1 MNFHLNQLSMRIF
14 TILMLFLSSV
24 ALGQPSLP
32 LDFESS
38 TISYTFTDFGGG
50 TATVINNPQS
60 NGINT
65 SAKVGRMVKG
75 APEVFAGSFI
85 SLGAPIDF
93 STNKTFKVKVFMPK
107 VGAKL
112 LLKVENQTNGG
123 INFEKE
129 ATGTVANAWEELTFD
144 YSTIN
149 TANQYQKIVLI
160 FDLGTVGNGT
170 SNFTYLF
177 DDIRLV
183 AGGGGGLTQ
192 MNLPVTFDVATVDY
206 GLIGFG
212 GAEAS
217 TIVTDPTNAA
227 NKVAKVIKSA
237 TAELWA
243 GTTLSAA
250 NGSGFSTKIPFTATD
265 KKMSVRV
272 WSPNSGIKVRL
283 KVEDSVDGT
292 KSVETEATSTV
303 ANNWETL
310 TFDFANQASGT
321 AALNLAFNYNK
332 ASIFFNFGVTG
343 ATAGEKTYYFDDVK
357 FVTGGGGGLS
367 QMNLPVTFDV
377 ATVNYGLVGF
387 GGAEASTIVTD
398 PTNAANKVAKVIK
411 SATAELW
418 AGTTVTALDGTVQT
432 GFSSKIPFTAT
443 DKKMSVRVWSPNSGI
458 KVRLKVEDSAD
469 GTKSVETEATS
480 TVANNWETLT
490 FDFANQ
496 ASGTAALDLAFNY
509 NKASIFFNF
518 GVTGATAGEKTYYF
532 DDVKFGETPMVSSQT
547 ITFPAITDKT
557 VGDPAFQLTA
567 TASSNLPI
575 TYSTTS
581 DKVTIP
587 NGSSTVTIVKAG
599 RVAIKASQAGN
610 TSFQPAADVT
620 QSFCIKPV
628 KPIVTVSG
636 SNTESVTLT
645 SNASVGNRWF
655 LNGTAIPSATN
666 ATFNATAAGVYK
678 VQVVV
683 DDCAS
688 EFSSDIPLVVTGDL
702 PGNSNAVGVYPNPVE
717 DNLELIG
724 VKGELSN
731 VQLVDLAGIQN
742 AIQFE
747 KRGDTY
753 QANVQHLAFGLYV
766 LQVQDGTILHRIKV
780 IKK

>member
-1 MNFHLNQLSMRIF
+1 
-14 TILMLFLSSV
+14 MLFLSSV

-283 KVEDSVDGT
+283 KLEDSADGT

-321 AALNLAFNYNK
+321 AALDLAFNYNK

-418 AGTTVTALDGTVQT
+418 AGTTVTALGGTVQT

>member
-321 AALNLAFNYNK
+321 AALDLAFNYNK